1 MTNESSLTVGV
12 IGGMGPE
19 ATVDFMAKVIAL
31 TPVNAD
37 QDHVRLIVDQNPGVP
52 DRQEA
57 LLRDGEN
64 PGQVLAEMARGL
76 EAQGCDFL
84 VMPCNTAHAF
94 QDDITAAV
102 NIPFI
107 SIVDA
112 TLDAIRA
119 AKCVG
124 VMATVACLRAN
135 VYQSTLEARGITH
148 VLPTR
153 EEAENLTRLVFEIK
167 RGNKGEL
174 TKAALARVTRN
185 LVARGADVIVSACT
199 EIPLVFGANDLDVRL
214 LSSTD
219 ELAKMTIAMARR
231 ETALPTS

>member
-1 MTNESSLTVGV
+1 
-12 IGGMGPE
+12 MGPE
-19 ATVDFMAKVIAL
+19 ATVDFMARVLAL
-31 TPVNAD
+31 TPADSD

-64 PGQVLAEMARGL
+64 SGHVLADMARGL
-76 EAQGCDFL
+76 EDQGCDFL

-94 QDDITAAV
+94 QKDITAAV
-102 NIPFI
+102 KIPFVSMI
-107 SIVDA
+107 DA
-112 TLDAIRA
+112 TLDAARA

-135 VYQSTLEARGITH
+135 VYQSTLEARGMTH
-148 VLPTR
+148 VLPSR

-174 TKAALARVTRN
+174 TRAAVARLARN

-199 EIPLVFGANDLDVRL
+199 EIPLVFGARDLDIKL

-219 ELAKMTIAMARR
+219 ELAKMTIAMARGDK
-231 ETALPTS
+231 ALPNS